1 MVGVMVMGILFV
13 GLYLGFTQGFA
24 IIQVA
29 RENLRGAQ
37 ILQEKT
43 ETTRLLDWS
52 RVANGSCTFSN
63 YFYPL
68 AATNASK
75 GILFSGTRTISDA
88 PLSESYSSDVKLVSL
103 QLTWTSGKVQRQR
116 TMTTLVSQYG
126 LHNYIVSYPK

>member
-1 MVGVMVMGILFV
+1 MKIYRSTKLTNWRAQSAFTPGEGMGGGVVMGILFV

-52 RVANGSCTFSN
+52 QAVNGSCTFTN
-63 YFYPL
+63 YFYPDRK
-68 AATNASK
+68 S
-75 GILFSGTRTISDA
+75 TRLNS
-88 PLSESYSSDVKLVSL
+88 SHGYFSYSLFCL
-103 QLTWTSGKVQRQR
+103 
-116 TMTTLVSQYG
+116 
-126 LHNYIVSYPK
+126 N

>member
-1 MVGVMVMGILFV
+1 MRIRTFTKQRNVRVHAAFTLAEVMVGVMVMGILFV

-52 RVANGSCTFSN
+52 QAVNGSCTFTN
-63 YFYPL
+63 YFYPS
-68 AATNASK
+68 ATNGSK
-75 GILFSGTRTISDA
+75 GVAYIGTRTISDA
-88 PLSESYSSDVKLVSL
+88 PLNESYASDVK
-103 QLTWTSGKVQRQR
+103 
-116 TMTTLVSQYG
+116 
-126 LHNYIVSYPK
+126 